1 MALSLWFQGAEGPLS
16 VGSEG
21 MEEILRSGCP
31 YWMDL
36 EIGDIPS
43 LRQHQALLPGHPLN
57 WEDAGKPTQR
67 PKLEEHGDHLF
78 LVMRGLDTA
87 RHRLAEQLH
96 TLQLAC
102 FLTSSSLITIRSGPI
117 TSVEGVRER
126 VEKGQLR
133 LESGPDGI
141 LHAILD
147 DLVDRY
153 GPHVE
158 EWEAEMDRLMK
169 EALDRPRQLVMG
181 RILSIRKHML
191 LLRRLAFGQREI
203 LSLLAREREGL
214 IQPHWRPYFR
224 DVLDHLTGLVEASET
239 LRDSVGIAVD
249 VYLNSVNN
257 RLNEVMKVLTV
268 ISSVMLPLTL
278 VTGIYGMNFDRIPGL
293 HHPFAFFFVIGGMLL
308 VAAGMLLFFKRSRWL

>member
-1 MALSLWFQGAEGPLS
+1 MKA
-16 VGSEG
+16 
-21 MEEILRSGCP
+21 ILEAGQA
-31 YWMDL
+31 YWLDL
-36 EIGDIPS
+36 EIQELPDLGP
-43 LRQHQALLPGHPLN
+43 LQAMLPGHPLN

-87 RHRLAEQLH
+87 QHRLAEQLH
-96 TLQLAC
+96 TVQLAC
-102 FLTSSSLITIRSGPI
+102 FLTAKGLVTIRSGPMA
-117 TSVEGVRER
+117 SVDVVRER
-126 VEKGQLR
+126 MEKSLQG
-133 LESGPDGI
+133 LESGPDAI

-158 EWEAEMDRLMK
+158 QWEAEMDRLLK
-169 EALDRPRQLVMG
+169 EAMDRPRQLIMG
-181 RILSIRKHML
+181 RILAIRKHML

-203 LSLLAREREGL
+203 LSLLSREREGL
-214 IQPHWRPYFR
+214 IQPHWRPYFH
-224 DVLDHLTGLVEASET
+224 DVLDHLTSLVEASET
-239 LRDSVGIAVD
+239 LRDSVTIAVD

-308 VAAGMLLFFKRSRWL
+308 LAAGMLFFFRRSRWL

>member
-1 MALSLWFQGAEGPLS
+1 MAISLWALSAEGIQY
-16 VGSEG
+16 VEAEG
-21 MEEILRSGCP
+21 LEEVFRSGRT
-31 YWMDL
+31 YWLDL
-36 EIGDIPS
+36 EIADIPA
-43 LRQHQALLPGHPLN
+43 LLPHQAWLPGHPLN

-102 FLTSSSLITIRSGPI
+102 FLSSTGLITIRSGPMA
-117 TSVEGVRER
+117 SVEVVQGRLG
-126 VEKGQLR
+126 KGLVR
-133 LESGPDGI
+133 LEAGPDAI
-141 LHAILD
+141 LHGILD

-158 EWEAEMDRLMK
+158 EWDAEMDRLLK
-169 EALDRPRQLVMG
+169 EAMDRPRQLIMG
-181 RILSIRKHML
+181 RILSIRKHMI

-203 LSLLAREREGL
+203 LSLLARERDGL

-224 DVLDHLTGLVEASET
+224 DVLDHLTSLVEASET
-239 LRDSVGIAVD
+239 LRDSVTIAVD

-293 HHPFAFFFVIGGMLL
+293 HHPFAFFIVIGGMLL
-308 VAAGMLLFFKRSRWL
+308 LAVGMLVIFKRSRWL

>member
-1 MALSLWFQGAEGPLS
+1 MAIFLWSSGNQGLQQGGVEQMEAIL
-16 VGSEG
+16 GSG
-21 MEEILRSGCP
+21 AA
-31 YWMDL
+31 YWLDL
-36 EIGDIPS
+36 EIKDLPA
-43 LRQHQALLPGHPLN
+43 LLPYQARLPGHPLN

-102 FLTSSSLITIRSGPI
+102 FLTPGSLVTIRSGPMA
-117 TSVEGVRER
+117 SVDVVRER
-126 VEKGQLR
+126 MEKGLLR
-133 LESGPDGI
+133 LELGSDAI

-147 DLVDRY
+147 DLVDQY

-158 EWEAEMDRLMK
+158 EWETEMDRLLK
-169 EALDRPRQLVMG
+169 EAMDRPRQLIMG
-181 RILSIRKHML
+181 RILAIRKHML

-203 LSLLAREREGL
+203 LNLLAREREGL
-214 IQPHWRPYFR
+214 IQPRWLPYFR
-224 DVLDHLTGLVEASET
+224 DVLDHLTSLVEASET
-239 LRDSVGIAVD
+239 LRDSVTIAVD

-257 RLNEVMKVLTV
+257 RLNEVMKILTV

-293 HHPFAFFFVIGGMLL
+293 HHPFAFFMVIGGMLVL
-308 VAAGMLLFFKRSRWL
+308 AAGMLLFFKRSRWL